1 MKNNSIII
9 STGGTGGHIIP
20 AVALAEYFSEKKYSG
35 MVVGDDNVKKYL
47 NGDKIKFQKINS
59 GSSLRKVKSVMNII
73 KGFLQSLKIVK
84 NIKPDAV
91 IGFGCYTTLPMLMAC
106 KIKKVPI
113 FLHEGNAFIG
123 KINRFFSKD
132 CINIFTSFQELYG
145 MDYKYSNKIVF
156 SGSVVR
162 NEVKSYYNDI
172 YKNKSANEKIKILI
186 TGGSGGASF
195 FSKEFIK
202 VFLYINKNLKDR
214 LEICHQVKGK
224 NEIDEVKYFYNKEN
238 IKSEVKDFFDD
249 LPKKMY
255 DSDLIICRSGIGTI
269 SEISFIGRA
278 CIMVPSP
285 NVANNH
291 QTYNAKFF
299 ERSNACFLLEEKSFV
314 AQNFAKTF
322 EDIIN
327 NKLEILAKNIKSMAV
342 LDADEK
348 IYNIINSY
356 INDKNIFK

>member
-20 AVALAEYFSEKKYSG
+20 AIALANYFLENKYNVL
-35 MVVGDDNVKKYL
+35 VVGDDNVKKYL
-47 NGDKIKFQKINS
+47 TDEKIKFQKIDS
-59 GSSLRKVKSVMNII
+59 GSSLRKIKSVTNII
-73 KGFLQSLKIVK
+73 KGFFQSLKIIK
-84 NIKPDAV
+84 NNKPDAV

-106 KIKKVPI
+106 KFKKVSI

-123 KINRFFSKD
+123 RINRLFSKD
-132 CINIFTSFQELYG
+132 CVNIFTSFQELYG
-145 MDYKYSNKIVF
+145 MDYKYSDKIVF

-162 NEVKSYYNDI
+162 NEIKSYYDSV
-172 YKNKSANEKIKILI
+172 YKKKDNNEKIKILI

-195 FSKEFIK
+195 FGKEFIK
-202 VFLYINKNLKDR
+202 VFLYIDKNLKNR
-214 LEICHQVKGK
+214 IEVYHQVKGK

-238 IKSEVKDFFDD
+238 IRSEVKEFFED

-255 DSDLIICRSGIGTI
+255 DSDLIVCRSGIGTI

-285 NVANNH
+285 NVVNDH

-299 ERSNACFLLEEKSFV
+299 ERSNACVLLEEKSFV

-322 EDIIN
+322 EDIIEN
-327 NKLEILAKNIKSMAV
+327 RLETLAKNIKSMAV

-348 IYNIINSY
+348 IYNTVNSY
-356 INDKNIFK
+356 INDKKIFK